1 MLVSIKLFPALTR
14 AGNTGDTHMARND
27 DNSKQASTTGAQN
40 DRYGRRD
47 DNPSSADAAMDQ

>member
-1 MLVSIKLFPALTR
+1 MSIKLFPALTR

-47 DNPSSADAAMDQ
+47 DNSSSADAAMDQ